1 MNAMRSLRWYD
12 WLWCALPLGLL
23 ATDWFGALCGLA
35 AFAYNLRT
43 FASGQP
49 VRLKYMIALLATIT
63 AVSVYLIAGL
73 IFVAML
79 TPSN

>member
-1 MNAMRSLRWYD
+1 MAALRSLRWYE

-43 FASGQP
+43 FTTVQAP
-49 VRLKYMIALLATIT
+49 RLKYMVALLAAVT
-63 AVSVYLIAGL
+63 AAIVYLVAGL
-73 IFVAML
+73 IFAALL
-79 TPSN
+79 TPTI